1 MTKLSNN
8 INKIENSNINV
19 LNQNNIE
26 KQINITNNY
35 NLGDDLN
42 RFFDMK
48 YSHKLYPYYI
58 ADVKRMKDG
67 NYTIYSKSNHED
79 SKLLYPINYRGSF
92 KVTDKRYKDIKNP
105 TELIDK
111 IAYSDTPV
119 EITSFN
125 IKQYLGDIIDPYPDK
140 SLFSQNDKVL
150 KSYLIPPKKI
160 LPDFK
165 IMVDIKFKNKGYK
178 ISNIEFKLVNQ
189 LSSYEV
195 VLNNY
200 HQLDSL
206 IFLELIINFK
216 DKTNSKITYKIN
228 DNYSSDSRYI
238 KEFNAFVLNMLK
250 YKFYLYDINKKKI
263 ILSGSFNDI
272 SKDIKINNTSMYLDI
287 INKIIII

>member
-1 MTKLSNN
+1 MS
-8 INKIENSNINV
+8 
-19 LNQNNIE
+19 
-26 KQINITNNY
+26 
-35 NLGDDLN
+35 LG
-42 RFFDMK
+42 
-48 YSHKLYPYYI
+48 
-58 ADVKRMKDG
+58 
-67 NYTIYSKSNHED
+67 YTIYSKSNHED

-92 KVTDKRYKDIKNP
+92 KVTDKRYKDIKIP

-150 KSYLIPPKKI
+150 KSYLIPQKKI

-206 IFLELIINFK
+206 IFLERFEI
-216 DKTNSKITYKIN
+216 Y
-228 DNYSSDSRYI
+228 
-238 KEFNAFVLNMLK
+238 
-250 YKFYLYDINKKKI
+250 
-263 ILSGSFNDI
+263 
-272 SKDIKINNTSMYLDI
+272 TSLE
-287 INKIIII
+287 